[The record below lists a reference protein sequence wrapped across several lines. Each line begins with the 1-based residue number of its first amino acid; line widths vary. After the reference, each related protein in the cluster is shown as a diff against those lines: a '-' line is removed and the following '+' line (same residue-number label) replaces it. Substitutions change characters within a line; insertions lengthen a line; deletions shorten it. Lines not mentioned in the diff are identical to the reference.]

1 MKRWMINALLGV
13 FALVFVVSAVLLGMN
28 IYDTQSAKKGFDELS
43 QLRAQILATLPTG
56 EETQD
61 QPVQPGTDDSGEPK
75 ILPELQAMYEQNPDL
90 AGWISIP
97 AVGVDYPVMHAPD
110 RKDYYLYRNFKQE
123 KNNHGSLYI
132 WEEADLQT
140 PTDNVTVFGHHM
152 KNGTMFGNLKKY
164 QYKSFWEENQTFTMT
179 SLYERRTYRIFSVL
193 VTSASLGEGFGYH
206 DFTGGTQ
213 EEFEIMV
220 RAFKAYSLFDT
231 GITPEYGDQ
240 LVCLSTC
247 DYSIPNG
254 RLVVVAVREK

>member
-1 MKRWMINALLGV
+1 MKRWLMNILMCV
-13 FALVFVVSAVLLGMN
+13 FGLVFLVSAVMLGKN
-28 IYDTQSAKKGFDELS
+28 IIEAQTAKKGFEELS
-43 QLRAQILATLPTG
+43 NLRQQILATLPTG
-56 EETQD
+56 EEQD
-61 QPVQPGTDDSGEPK
+61 QPEQTGPAGPTEPQ
-75 ILPELQAMYEQNPDL
+75 ILPELQAMHEQNPDL
-90 AGWISIP
+90 AGWLSIP

-123 KNNHGSLYI
+123 NNSHGSLYI

-140 PTDNVTVFGHHM
+140 PSDNVTVFGHHM
-152 KNGTMFGNLKKY
+152 KNGTMFGNLKKF
-164 QYKSFWEENQTFTMT
+164 QHKSFWEENQTFTMT

-193 VTSASLGEGFGYH
+193 VTTATVGEGFGYH

-220 RAFKAYSLFDT
+220 RAFKAYSLFDS

-247 DYSIPNG
+247 DYSTANG